1 MERQKAR
8 VVMRLALVVLFAPG
22 LGAQTVI
29 PAVTW
34 SHDIA
39 PLVYAHC
46 ASCHRPGEAG
56 PFPLLTY
63 NQVKA
68 RARMLATVTQ
78 SRYMPPWLPQSGYGD
93 FADANRLTD
102 AEIKKFAD
110 WAAQGAPEGIA
121 AQAPAAPQYTEG
133 WQLGPPDL
141 IVEADKAYAL
151 PASGA
156 EVYWNFVMEP
166 RPGSLG
172 DKPRYVRAMEVRPG
186 DKRIVHHAVA
196 AIDRSHW
203 GREQEPSPGEG
214 FPGMELAN
222 RRSIFDPDDGH
233 FLYWKPGGAPY
244 VEPDGLAWRLD
255 PGNAIVLNT
264 HLRPSGKPEQ
274 IRPVIGLYFTDKP
287 QTKSPMLVQ
296 LEHDG
301 SLDIPAGAR
310 DFVDADDFKLPMD
323 ADVLAVYPHAHYLAR
338 LIEGYV
344 TLPDGTRKWLI
355 RIPEWDQSWQ
365 TVYRYREPVFL
376 PKGAAIS
383 MRIHYD
389 NSAANIRNPN
399 QPPKRVQA
407 GNHATDEMGHFWLQV
422 LPRGGDRRL
431 ELNQALMQH
440 RLEKYPNDFRAHM
453 ILGALYLARL
463 NAGAAVP
470 MAEAATRIEPKDADA
485 HNLYGSALAAVGR
498 VAESIEQYR
507 SAVAL
512 RPDFVNARFNL
523 ANALA
528 RAGRSEEAITN
539 YRQVLAAYP
548 DDSLAKQRL
557 SQALV
562 QSGDALARAG
572 KQAEADQQY
581 DEAVTLDPTN
591 RTAIQRRDTKRP

>member
-1 MERQKAR
+1 MGSPLAR
-8 VVMRLALVVLFAPG
+8 CALRLAIAALLTSA
-22 LGAQTVI
+22 LHAQAVA

-39 PLVYAHC
+39 PLVHTHC

-63 NQVKA
+63 QQVKA
-68 RARMLATVTQ
+68 RAKMLATVTQ
-78 SRYMPPWLPQSGYGD
+78 SRYMPPWLPQPGYGD
-93 FADANRLTD
+93 FADTNRLTD
-102 AEIKKFAD
+102 TEIRMFTD
-110 WAAQGAPEGIA
+110 WASQGAPEGDPA
-121 AQAPAAPQYTEG
+121 KAPAAPQYTEG

-141 IVEADKAYAL
+141 IVEADKAYSL
-151 PASGA
+151 PAAGP
-156 EVYWNFVMEP
+156 EVYWNFVLEP
-166 RPGSLG
+166 RVKGGL
-172 DKPRYVRAMEVRPG
+172 DKPHYVRAMEVRPG

-196 AIDRSHW
+196 AIDRTRW
-203 GREQEPSPGEG
+203 GREQEPSPGVG

-274 IRPVIGLYFTDKP
+274 IKPVIGLYFTDKP
-287 QTKSPMLVQ
+287 QTKFPMLVQ

-301 SLDIPAGAR
+301 ALDIPAGVR
-310 DFVDADDFKLPMD
+310 DFVDTDDFKLPMD

-338 LIEGYV
+338 LIEGYA

-365 TVYRYREPVFL
+365 TVYRYREPMFL
-376 PKGAAIS
+376 PKGSVVS

-399 QPPKRVQA
+399 HPPKRVSA

-470 MAEAATRIEPKDADA
+470 MAEAAVRIEPKDADA

-507 SAVAL
+507 GALAL

-523 ANALA
+523 ANALT
-528 RAGRSEEAITN
+528 RANRSEEAIAN

-548 DDSLAKQRL
+548 EDSLAKQRL

-562 QSGDALARAG
+562 QFGDALVRAG
-572 KQAEADQQY
+572 KQAEADRQY
-581 DEAVTLDPTN
+581 AEAATLDSAN
-591 RTAIQRRDTKRP
+591 QAAKQRREGR